1 MTIGGSDGVQSPWAG
16 GHYFYSIEYSIV
28 ALLGFKRLI
37 ASGLH

>member
-1 MTIGGSDGVQSPWAG
+1 MAIGGSDGVQSPCAG
-16 GHYFYSIEYSIV
+16 GHYFYSMQSSIV